1 MLSVTI
7 KTVECC
13 QKPETVKCCQK
24 LESVRCCQKPET
36 VKYLVTQLIQVGLT
50 EHQSSKQT
58 LRATLDM
65 QMHQEELTELEFASH
80 RAKSQCL
87 QNHLVAKAQEEFY
100 L

>member
-13 QKPETVKCCQK
+13 QKPETVGCCQK
-24 LESVRCCQKPET
+24 PETVECCQKPET
-36 VKYLVTQLIQVGLT
+36 VKYLVTQLQVGLT
-50 EHQSSKQT
+50 EHQSSKQK
-58 LRATLDM
+58 LRATLEM
-65 QMHQEELTELEFASH
+65 QMHQEELTELKFASH

-87 QNHLVAKAQEEFY
+87 HNHLVAKAQEEFY